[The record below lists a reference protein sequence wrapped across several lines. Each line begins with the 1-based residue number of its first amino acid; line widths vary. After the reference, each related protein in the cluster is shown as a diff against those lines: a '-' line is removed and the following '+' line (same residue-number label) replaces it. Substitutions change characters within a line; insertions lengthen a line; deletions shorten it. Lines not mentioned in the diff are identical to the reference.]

1 MEIHPK
7 NIIQRCWN
15 DTFLFLFQD
24 LERFLF
30 LGGKLTVLG
39 SVSDQLVKAGNC
51 CLGTGATMVAVFKI
65 SVRCLT
71 YKDI

>member
-7 NIIQRCWN
+7 NIQRCWN
-15 DTFLFLFQD
+15 DTFIFLFQD
-24 LERFLF
+24 LEPSFF

-39 SVSDQLVKAGNC
+39 SVSKLVKLKIVALEQGH
-51 CLGTGATMVAVFKI
+51 MVAVFKI
-65 SVRCLT
+65 LVRCLT